1 VDKDCAQGYRCTT
14 VQISQNVTER
24 VCAKECNNARDCD
37 EGFSCGSTLRP
48 TLRNRCWPNYQQS
61 NNTWNTCRALVDQGK
76 TCKNDADC
84 GYSSVQDANCSTL
97 QSNICIVLC
106 SLFGSNQCIDG
117 YKCGCPPGYTI
128 TADRC
133 RINNGVTFT
142 SARCIK

>member
-84 GYSSVQDANCSTL
+84 GYSSV
-97 QSNICIVLC
+97 
-106 SLFGSNQCIDG
+106 
-117 YKCGCPPGYTI
+117 
-128 TADRC
+128 
-133 RINNGVTFT
+133 
-142 SARCIK
+142 